1 MAGQGPS
8 RRELLQAMTFAS
20 LASAFTGFSR
30 WGYAFAEETGQQVV
44 HPVYHPQFFSP
55 PEYQTVDL
63 LTGIILPGAREAGVA
78 EFIDFMVSSDPAQ
91 QPPFRNGLR
100 WLDQAA
106 GKRFAT
112 LSQPEQ
118 VALLE
123 RLAYKSKHRPNE
135 TTGQQFFLLFRR
147 YTVMG
152 FYTTRVGLES
162 LDFPGLKFYS
172 ESPGCPHHD
181 NPEHTGL

>member
-1 MAGQGPS
+1 MAGQAPS
-8 RRELLQAMTFAS
+8 RREVLEAMTFAS

-30 WGYAFAEETGQQVV
+30 WGYAFGEETGQAVV
-44 HPVYHPQFFSP
+44 HPVYQPQFFSVA
-55 PEYQTVDL
+55 EYRTVEI
-63 LTGIILPGAREAGVA
+63 LTGMILPGAREAGVA
-78 EFIDFMVSSDPAQ
+78 EFIDFMVSSDHEQ
-91 QPPFRNGLR
+91 QAPFLDGLR

-106 GKRFAT
+106 GKNFT
-112 LSQPEQ
+112 DLSQAEQ

-123 RLAYKSKHRPNE
+123 RLAYKAKHRAE
-135 TTGQQFFLLFRR
+135 EAAGQKFFLLFRK

-162 LDFPGLKFYS
+162 LDFPGLKFYAA
-172 ESPGCPHHD
+172 SPGCTHHD

>member
-1 MAGQGPS
+1 
-8 RRELLQAMTFAS
+8 
-20 LASAFTGFSR
+20 
-30 WGYAFAEETGQQVV
+30 
-44 HPVYHPQFFSP
+44 
-55 PEYQTVDL
+55 
-63 LTGIILPGAREAGVA
+63 
-78 EFIDFMVSSDPAQ
+78 
-91 QPPFRNGLR
+91 
-100 WLDQAA
+100 
-106 GKRFAT
+106 
-112 LSQPEQ
+112 